1 MPKPGPAYPITT
13 EWRRQVRKAINDL
26 IAGGSDEDVDSDAT
40 FAKKAKIA
48 KSSLSEALKPTSI
61 QSAAMPQINEALG
74 WPRPRVLSTPD
85 ELELWAAV
93 EQLDDRELG
102 RMLGMA
108 ESKVSE
114 LRKRRS
120 QRS

>member
-1 MPKPGPAYPITT
+1 MPKTGPAYPISP
-13 EWRRQVRKAINDL
+13 EWRRQVRKAINEL
-26 IAGGSDEDVDSDAT
+26 IADKSREDVTSDAT
-40 FAKKAKIA
+40 FAKTAGIV
-48 KSSLSEALKPTSI
+48 KSSLSEALKSTSI
-61 QSAAMPQINEALG
+61 QSTAMPQINEALG
-74 WPRPRVLSTPD
+74 WMKPRVLSTPD
-85 ELELWAAV
+85 ELEIWAAV